1 MVEQVTFNHLV
12 ADSSSAQSTTF
23 MPEETHEEQILR
35 CLKTMVENVEVL
47 MEHREDG
54 ELYFSL
60 VDPTTLANDTYVY
73 EL

>member
-23 MPEETHEEQILR
+23 MPNETHEEQVIRVLGE
-35 CLKTMVENVEVL
+35 MVATGEVK
-47 MEHREDG
+47 MEQQEDG

-60 VDPTTLANDTYVY
+60 NETVVKEPYVY

>member
-1 MVEQVTFNHLV
+1 MVEQATFNRLV

-23 MPEETHEEQILR
+23 MPEETHEEQVLR
-35 CLKTMVENVEVL
+35 VLGEMVTTGEVN
-47 MEHREDG
+47 MEQHEDG

-60 VDPTTLANDTYVY
+60 NETVVKEPYVF

>member
-1 MVEQVTFNHLV
+1 MVEQATFNRLV

-23 MPEETHEEQILR
+23 MPEETHEEQVLR
-35 CLKTMVENVEVL
+35 VLGEMVKAGEVN
-47 MEHREDG
+47 MEQHEDG

-60 VDPTTLANDTYVY
+60 NETVAKEPYVY

>member
-1 MVEQVTFNHLV
+1 MVEQYSFKVLV

-23 MPEETHEEQILR
+23 MPEETQEEQIMS
-35 CLKTMVENVEVL
+35 CLKTMVETGEVL

-60 VDPTTLANDTYVY
+60 NEAALHEPYVY